1 MGSNIVS
8 QVNQKLKPKN
18 LPKLNSIIM
27 KKLFYLLAFVLMTSV
42 SMTSCT
48 EEEIAP
54 QTELRNGGGDG
65 LDTVKK

>member
-1 MGSNIVS
+1 MESNIVS

-27 KKLFYLLAFVLMTSV
+27 KKLFYLLAFVLITSV

-54 QTELRNGGGDG
+54 QTELRNGAGDG
-65 LDTVKK
+65 MDTVKK